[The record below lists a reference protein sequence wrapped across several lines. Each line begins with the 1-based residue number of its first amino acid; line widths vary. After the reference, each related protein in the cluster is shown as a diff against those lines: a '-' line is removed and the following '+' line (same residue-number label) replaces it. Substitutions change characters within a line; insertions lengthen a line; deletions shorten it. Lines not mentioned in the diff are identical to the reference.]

1 MVTPAPELPSV
12 NSSARHPPG
21 NMVLRIFLS
30 LILAAAALFCVYGL
44 VATLEPMP
52 AGIQWTWRGIY
63 GLILVGNLAGLT
75 HLIRGLRGR

>member
-1 MVTPAPELPSV
+1 
-12 NSSARHPPG
+12 
-21 NMVLRIFLS
+21 MVLRIFLS